1 MLRVRFLRW
10 RGRRRL
16 ELLLAR
22 PTGSA
27 ELADVVAHQRELL
40 VIEVTQ
46 EAVRVD
52 ARVVGVV
59 EEQAEGIM
67 THGLYG
73 KYP

>member
-1 MLRVRFLRW
+1 MRW